1 MLKQKMVNEG
11 NERPNGAVF
20 CLRIMKSAF
29 QIAAREATLDNK
41 AENFFC

>member
-11 NERPNGAVF
+11 MSGPMAPFSV
-20 CLRIMKSAF
+20 F